1 MDEAQDNGHGV
12 DVETNLDMMYY
23 LFRSYMTGA
32 RRMFQGLDTDN
43 DGHITE
49 EELKSVFNDDFDA
62 KAFIAEFDSDGD
74 NKISLKEFI
83 SVLTQ
88 DLMEEDENDAEDSG
102 DHMTDMTRS
111 AFLLCQRGLKK
122 YFKLHDANG
131 DGQIS
136 AEELQSFLSEMGDRM
151 TDQEAKEEIA
161 EVDLDKDGQIN
172 FKEFVIAIL
181 DDFYEDVLD
190 EEEAEAFDEEE
201 AVQTQDRREDL
212 QDRREAVQGLRE
224 DVQDLM
230 EDVQDL
236 MEDLWLQLYKIK

>member
-1 MDEAQDNGHGV
+1 
-12 DVETNLDMMYY
+12 
-23 LFRSYMTGA
+23 
-32 RRMFQGLDTDN
+32 
-43 DGHITE
+43 
-49 EELKSVFNDDFDA
+49 
-62 KAFIAEFDSDGD
+62 
-74 NKISLKEFI
+74 
-83 SVLTQ
+83 
-88 DLMEEDENDAEDSG
+88 MEEDENDAEDSG

-181 DDFYEDVLD
+181 DDFYEVVRD
-190 EEEAEAFDEEE
+190 EEEAEACDEEE
-201 AVQTQDRREDL
+201 AVLTQVSRST
-212 QDRREAVQGLRE
+212 
-224 DVQDLM
+224 
-230 EDVQDL
+230 
-236 MEDLWLQLYKIK
+236 